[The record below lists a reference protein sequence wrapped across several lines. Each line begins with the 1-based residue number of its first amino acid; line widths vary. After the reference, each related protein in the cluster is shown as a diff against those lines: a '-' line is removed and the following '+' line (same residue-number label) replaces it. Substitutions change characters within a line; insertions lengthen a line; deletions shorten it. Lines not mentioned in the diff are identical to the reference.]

1 MPRDGAII
9 FADLIGKLVILKNL
23 THRPTL
29 IASDP
34 QQIRNRSATLLH
46 SRRGPSAGSCG
57 PHCDLIE
64 GVESVNAECDPTYPE
79 LDRKMACPTHH
90 PPVPQVG
97 HKFRPDFPI
106 QPSASGSVPLM
117 P

>member
-34 QQIRNRSATLLH
+34 QQIRNTTAQPARPVGWKLRSAL
-46 SRRGPSAGSCG
+46 
-57 PHCDLIE
+57 
-64 GVESVNAECDPTYPE
+64 
-79 LDRKMACPTHH
+79 
-90 PPVPQVG
+90 
-97 HKFRPDFPI
+97 RPDRGRRI
-106 QPSASGSVPLM
+106 GQCRVRSNIS
-117 P
+117 